1 VVPDRLQERQGE
13 RLQHLRTGRE
23 LRATPAAL
31 SVRPAIAGDRDAIWR
46 ILEPIIRA
54 GETYALPR
62 EMTREEALAYWFAP
76 AHEVFVADDGGEILG
91 TYYLRE
97 NQSADVANCGY
108 MTAPTASGRGVARA
122 MCAHSIARA
131 KGRGFRAMRFNFVVA
146 TNERA
151 VRLWQSLGFD
161 IMERL
166 PGAFQHPKLGAVD
179 ALVMHRAL

>member
-1 VVPDRLQERQGE
+1 
-13 RLQHLRTGRE
+13 
-23 LRATPAAL
+23 
-31 SVRPAIAGDRDAIWR
+31 
-46 ILEPIIRA
+46 
-54 GETYALPR
+54 
-62 EMTREEALAYWFAP
+62 MTREEALAYWFAP

-97 NQSADVANCGY
+97 NQSIDVANCGY

-122 MCAHSIARA
+122 MCVHSIARA
-131 KGRGFRAMRFNFVVA
+131 KERGFHAMRFNFVVA

>member
-13 RLQHLRTGRE
+13 RLQHLRTGRD
-23 LRATPAAL
+23 LRATSFAL
-31 SVRPAIAGDRDAIWR
+31 TVRTATAGDREAIWR
-46 ILEPIIRA
+46 ILEPIVRA

-76 AHEVFVADDGGEILG
+76 THEVFVADGGGEILG

-97 NQSADVANCGY
+97 NQSVDVANCGY
-108 MTAPTASGRGVARA
+108 MTAPAASGRGVARA

-131 KGRGFRAMRFNFVVA
+131 KERGFRAMRFNFVVA

-151 VRLWQSLGFD
+151 VRLWQSFGFD
-161 IMERL
+161 IVERL